1 MTLIGDLLSKLNDN
15 GKSIV
20 RSIERVQK
28 KLANIRNAVIFNETC
43 LEQGLLPKYSNIR
56 LHDPAIRQRQCT
68 LDLRRNLVEKQLKDK
83 HIELANLE

>member
-20 RSIERVQK
+20 RSIEKVQK

-43 LEQGLLPKYSNIR
+43 LEQGLLPKYYNIYIYIVHSGLQFGSAWQAAPVR
-56 LHDPAIRQRQCT
+56 
-68 LDLRRNLVEKQLKDK
+68 
-83 HIELANLE
+83 